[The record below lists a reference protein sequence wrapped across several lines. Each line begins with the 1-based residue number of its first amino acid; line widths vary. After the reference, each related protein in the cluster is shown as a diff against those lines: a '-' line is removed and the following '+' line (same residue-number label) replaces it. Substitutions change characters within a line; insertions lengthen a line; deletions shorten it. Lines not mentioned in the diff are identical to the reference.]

1 MKITNVVE
9 IFDNDEFVTVVTR
22 TGTSIHLPMKMKH
35 SITIEI
41 PDGKGERPDFV
52 IVTVDFDQG

>member
-22 TGTSIHLPMKMKH
+22 TGTTIHLPTKEKH
-35 SITIEI
+35 SITIQTNRDRRLEPVDVNI
-41 PDGKGERPDFV
+41 T
-52 IVTVDFDQG
+52 IDFDQ